1 MRRFAMLLALAAA
14 SFPAQGQGTCE
25 ELGRHRGLGS
35 LSTSTV
41 APGPAAASE
50 RLYLSYLYV
59 NHTLDIVAVDPATGE
74 HRVFPN
80 PVPDEYG
87 AHGMTAGPDGNVY
100 IGTLPHAHLLKL
112 DPKAGTLEDL
122 GRPAPTEQYIWE
134 LTTGSDG
141 NVYGVTYPEA
151 RLVRYD
157 PVRKTS
163 EDLGRMDP
171 LEQYARWIAASDDGF
186 LYIGIGTVKANIAA
200 YEIATGRSRRILP
213 EAYQTPALARVY
225 RGEDGRV
232 YGRVGAA
239 HFRLGGWEATPIPAS
254 EAAPPRARNRLRDGR
269 LVHVEHGKVRVA
281 DPRTRDAVE
290 HPYSYAGNEL
300 ALFRIGFA
308 SNGVLYGSSVLP
320 IYLVRWDE
328 RTRTFPAIGALGG
341 GEVYSFL
348 AKDHY
353 LLMAAYS
360 AAAPLMQ
367 FDTRRP
373 FSRGGGEANPRLLA
387 ADIVPGDWRPEA
399 FIHGPDGKVY
409 LGAVSSYGKLGGPLV
424 EWDVDAGVVNRFD
437 HVVDDQSVISLA
449 AWKGLIVGGTTVR
462 GGGGSR
468 PTAKEAKLFLWD
480 PAARRKLFETVPVPG
495 ASAINNL
502 IVAASGM
509 VYGMAGETLFVFDP
523 ARREVVERTQMPFR
537 AAIYNAVAAGPD
549 GRIWGL
555 TREGVFVIHPETRQ
569 VTWAAKA
576 PRPITG
582 GFALRGNAVYFI
594 SGASVW
600 RCPLP
605 AAAGESP

>member
-1 MRRFAMLLALAAA
+1 MCSSDLAAA
-14 SFPAQGQGTCE
+14 VLPAQTPGTFE
-25 ELGRHRGLGS
+25 ELGRYRGLGS

-41 APGPAAASE
+41 APGPVPGSE
-50 RLYLSYLYV
+50 RVYLSYLYV
-59 NHTLDIVAVDPATGE
+59 NHTIDIVAVDPASGE

-80 PVPDEYG
+80 PAPSEYG
-87 AHGMTAGPDGNVY
+87 AHGMTTGPDGNVY
-100 IGTLPHAHLLKL
+100 IGTLPNAHLLKL
-112 DPKAGTLEDL
+112 DPKAGALEDL

-141 NVYGVTYPEA
+141 KVYGVTYPEA

-157 PVRKTS
+157 PARKIS

-171 LEQYARWIAASDDGF
+171 VEQYARWIAASGDGF

-213 EAYQTPALARVY
+213 ETYQTPGIARVY

-232 YGRVGAA
+232 YGRVGEAC
-239 HFRLGGWEATPIPAS
+239 FRLTGWETTPVAAS
-254 EAAPPRARNRLRDGR
+254 EAAPPRAKNRLRDGR
-269 LVHVEHGKVRVA
+269 LVHVERGAVRVV
-281 DPRTRDAVE
+281 DPRSGESVE
-290 HPYSYAGNEL
+290 RPYSYAGNEL

-308 SNGVLYGSSVLP
+308 NNGVLYGSSVLP
-320 IYLVRWDE
+320 IHFVRWDE
-328 RTRTFPAIGALGG
+328 RTRTFPEIGALGG

-348 AKDHY
+348 AKGPY

-360 AAAPLMQ
+360 AVAPLMQ

-373 FSRGGGEANPRLLA
+373 FSREGGEANPRLLA
-387 ADIVPGDWRPEA
+387 EGVVPGDWRPEA

-424 EWDVDAGVVNRFD
+424 EWDVDAGVVSKFD
-437 HVVDDQSVISLA
+437 HVVEDQSVISLA
-449 AWKGLIVGGTTVR
+449 AWKGLIVGGATVR

-468 PTAKEAKLFLWD
+468 PTAQEAKLFLWD

-502 IVAASGM
+502 IAAPGGL
-509 VYGMAGETLFVFDP
+509 VCGMAGETLFVFDP
-523 ARREVVERTQMPFR
+523 AKREVVERQKMPFR

-549 GRIWGL
+549 GRLWGL
-555 TREGVFVIHPETRQ
+555 TRQGVFVIDPGTRQ
-569 VTWAAKA
+569 ATLAAKA

-594 SGASVW
+594 SGPSVW
-600 RCPLP
+600 RYHLP
-605 AAAGESP
+605 AAVSP